1 MSEDVKK
8 DAAEAVVVEPKAEVK
23 VEPKAKPSP
32 KAEKL
37 EAPATNVMVT
47 VEGTE
52 VVLTIKSKN
61 KIVVVNLFK
70 GMQQATREE
79 RGIVLQWG
87 FAHIAKVAERRSKQ
101 K

>member
-8 DAAEAVVVEPKAEVK
+8 DAAEAVVVEPKVIK
-23 VEPKAKPSP
+23 VAPKV
-32 KAEKL
+32 EKL

-52 VVLTIKSKN
+52 VVLTIKSKD
-61 KIVVVNLFK
+61 KIVTVNLFK
-70 GMQQATREE
+70 GMQQASREE

-87 FAHIAKVAERRSKQ
+87 FDHIAKVAEKRASK